1 MKTTLKCFSLLALLA
16 ILIPAPAPAGQQVF
30 LSTSPNERYRVYV
43 EQVIDRRIGD
53 QVFFRYPISL
63 VNVRRPERHF
73 FILNVGS
80 PLITETDKQ
89 TFRVKWGGADPTQPS
104 SILFDWAED
113 SLKFFMRVEV
123 LRGTWKTYFVDVN
136 SGKVKDITGDL
147 EKALVAEIGQ
157 EDCQEPAVSVAGW
170 TKPYLAFLK
179 LVSFCGKSREHLN
192 DKHFN
197 EEVSVLFDTEK
208 AEVVSHCVNCKDK
221 SAYKKF
227 DKYFIKSIPTP
238 TPTPEETPVAQ

>member
-1 MKTTLKCFSLLALLA
+1 MKTSLKCFLFLTLWMVLA
-16 ILIPAPAPAGQQVF
+16 PSPAPAGQQVF

-43 EQVIDRRIGD
+43 EQVIERRIGD
-53 QVFFRYPISL
+53 QVYFRYPISL
-63 VNVRRPERHF
+63 VNVRKPERHF
-73 FILNVGS
+73 FILDAGS

-89 TFRVKWGGADPTQPS
+89 TFKVKWGGTDPLQPA
-104 SILFDWAED
+104 SILFDWAAD

-123 LRGTWKTYFVDVN
+123 IEGTWKTYFVDVN
-136 SGKVKDITGDL
+136 SGSTKDVTGDL

-157 EDCQEPAVSVAGW
+157 EDCEQPKVEVMGW

-179 LVSFCGKSREHLN
+179 LTSYCGKSSEKIN

-208 AEVVSHCVNCKDK
+208 GEVVSHCTNCKDK

-238 TPTPEETPVAQ
+238 TPTPEETPTTQ